1 MPTERYFVVKAEV
14 PDGVDDSTVTPD
26 SIAHILTVELEDF
39 VHWSVEGEW
48 ESLEAIGESLFDID
62 TEPSGEDPLAAY
74 QEKNCRG
81 CRFADDAVGTGEPCC
96 TFPGQLQSEGDT
108 CLCRRERFG
117 GPQ

>member
-14 PDGVDDSTVTPD
+14 PDGLSFPFTVVSDTLNNAERD
-26 SIAHILTVELEDF
+26 GIE
-39 VHWSVEGEW
+39 WSVEGEY
-48 ESLEAIGESLFDID
+48 ESLEEIGEALFDID
-62 TEPSGEDPLAAY
+62 VEPCGEDPLAAY

-81 CRFADDAVGTGEPCC
+81 CRFADHDAVGTGEPCC